1 MGILSSIGGGVAR
14 FAVGTVAPW
23 AAAIP
28 ARAWMIIAGVAV
40 VFVAVMFWNSHERS
54 IGEKRGQAAIVTL
67 NKVLGEKQTQLDAAK
82 DANHACDGTIT
93 RLELD
98 KATCESGRTADRT
111 LQATTIAERN
121 ATELKLKRDAAAARA
136 KLQATLAGRCKAWA
150 DQPTCEDAP

>member
-1 MGILSSIGGGVAR
+1 MGILSSIGGGIAR

-40 VFVAVMFWNSHERS
+40 VLVAVMFWNSHERA
-54 IGEKRGQAAIVTL
+54 IGEKRGQDAITAL
-67 NKVLGEKQTQLDAAK
+67 NKVLGEKQTQLDAAQ

-98 KATCESGRTADRT
+98 KATCESGRTLD
-111 LQATTIAERN
+111 QAQQAKTIAERN
-121 ATELKLKRDAAAARA
+121 ATEVNLKRDAAASRA

-150 DQPTCEDAP
+150 DQPTCEGAP